1 MSEAAAVARYRAARL
16 IVTREMCEGDFSFFV
31 RYFFKARK
39 GAKFIFAEHHQ
50 IIIDDLMDVW
60 HGRTQNLIL
69 NCPPRYGKSELVVV
83 LFVAW
88 CYVKNPRCEFIHLSY
103 ADKLALDN
111 SASIREV
118 IRSKEFRELW
128 PHITLMAHK
137 DAKEAWATAQGGSF
151 LATSTGGQV
160 TGFGAGRTDET
171 RGGEFVFS
179 GCVLI
184 DDPLKPDDAR
194 HDTLREGANRRWT
207 ETIQSRR
214 NSPRT
219 PTICVM
225 QRIHKHDFTQALLED
240 RRFVAPGGDE
250 SRSRHRVLAALIDE
264 GLPTERALWP
274 AKHSVSDLKAMR
286 DQRNER
292 GEASPLAGETFS
304 GQYQQDPTPAGGGII
319 KNSWWRRYADRAQ
332 VEALCTFFCITADT
346 AYTSST
352 ANDPSAIQLWG
363 FQGKQRAY
371 LLDEAHGWWEF
382 PELVQRITDF
392 WARNPKAKRLYI
404 EAKASGPSLGQTIR
418 RSIPTASGKK
428 VVLWKPKDY
437 GYPDDKVGRMKE
449 WSRQVH
455 AGLVWV
461 PSDDPQDASY
471 RPWVIPFVEEHGAF
485 TADDTHDHDDRCDAA
500 TMAGSVWVS
509 LGGGIQRPAYNPAQ
523 EITTS

>member
-1 MSEAAAVARYRAARL
+1 MNEAAAVARYRAARL
-16 IVTREMCEGDFSFFV
+16 VVAREMCEADFSFFV

-50 IIIDDLMDVW
+50 LIANDLMDVW
-60 HGRTQNLIL
+60 HGRVTNLII
-69 NCPPRYGKSELVVV
+69 NCPPRYGKTELVVV

-88 CYVKNPRCEFIHLSY
+88 CIVKNPRCEFIHLSY
-103 ADKLALDN
+103 ADTLALDN
-111 SASIREV
+111 SAAIREV
-118 IRSKEFRELW
+118 IRSKEFQALW

-137 DAKEAWATAQGGSF
+137 DAKGAWATAQGGAF

-160 TGFGAGRTDET
+160 TGFGAGRTDEAQA
-171 RGGEFVFS
+171 GFVFS
-179 GCVLI
+179 GCVLV

-225 QRIHKHDFTQALLED
+225 QRINKRDFTQALLD
-240 RRFVAPGGDE
+240 DGRFVAPEGDPT
-250 SRSRHRVLAALIDE
+250 RFRHRILPALIDE

-274 AKHSVSDLKAMR
+274 AKHTVADLKAMR
-286 DQRNER
+286 DQRNDR
-292 GEASPLAGETFS
+292 GEASPLAGETFA
-304 GQYQQDPTPAGGGII
+304 GEDHQTPTPAGGGMI
-319 KNSWWRRYADRAQ
+319 KNAWWRRYSDRAQ
-332 VEALCTFFCITADT
+332 VEALCRFFMITADT

-363 FQGKQRAY
+363 CQGKKRIY
-371 LLDEAHGWWEF
+371 LLDEAYGWWEF
-382 PELVQRITDF
+382 PELVKQISAF

-404 EAKASGPSLGQTIR
+404 ENKASGPSLGQTLR
-418 RSIPTASGKK
+418 KSVPASSGK

-437 GYPDDKVGRMKE
+437 LYPEDKVGRMKE
-449 WSRQVH
+449 WARQVH

-461 PSDDPQDASY
+461 PSDDPEDASY
-471 RPWVIPFVEEHGAF
+471 QPWVIPFVDEHDAF
-485 TADDTHDHDDRCDAA
+485 TADDTHAHDDRCDAA
-500 TMAGSVWVS
+500 TMANSVWVS
-509 LGGGIQRPAYNPAQ
+509 MGGGIQRPQYNAGQ
-523 EITTS
+523 EPHT